1 MAVVVVGLVPLGV
14 GQRGGG
20 RVGGGGVR
28 CTSWAGMGVR
38 EVVGQ

>member
-1 MAVVVVGLVPLGV
+1 MVDVGLVPLGDV
-14 GQRGGG
+14 QRGGG
-20 RVGGGGVR
+20 RVGGGGVM